1 MLFKVP
7 FWLLF
12 ETIESVRR
20 YWLLQLAGFGLEWGG
35 RSSAARLQVSGTR
48 WWALSDPLILSNSC
62 RRWETRCIPTPTV
75 ASATQPVVSRCS
87 NLTLSPGT
95 HMADPSA
102 IPQRPFFLA
111 PPALSQPP
119 SLCHCRSQPVAQSRR
134 AEVVES
140 SAMMPKGHRKGG
152 LCYHVRNVL
161 IVSTSTT
168 AHKCG
173 VGAGCRSSEKS
184 PQIMDDKSART
195 HLSDHMMMLRGDPW
209 KLFPT
214 GWRDELWGTL
224 PPWAQQVPMAMSLQ
238 HTLLC
243 GCLRCGTGLFFGFTT
258 MPWQEDVNHGFLK
271 PANPSQ
277 PNTIRSGI
285 LLACRIDS
293 ISSQTTGIRFHD
305 HINHPRFAG
314 LIE

>member
-1 MLFKVP
+1 MKIKINLWRLYFHKLGLGFINSSYLNRIGPTLHVSFDIGYMLFKVP

-20 YWLLQLAGFGLEWGG
+20 YWLLQLAGFVLEWGG
-35 RSSAARLQVSGTR
+35 RSSAARLQVCGTR

-119 SLCHCRSQPVAQSRR
+119 SLCHCRSQPVAQPRR

-140 SAMMPKGHRKGG
+140 SAMICQKATAKAVFVTMWGMYSSWAHQQHTNVGLVPDVDPLRNPHKLWATNPQGRILVTTWWCFGVTLENFFQQGGEMSCEGRCLPGLNKFQWLCHCSTLYSAVAFVVGLGYSSASPPCHDRK
-152 LCYHVRNVL
+152 
-161 IVSTSTT
+161 TSTT
-168 AHKCG
+168 
-173 VGAGCRSSEKS
+173 V
-184 PQIMDDKSART
+184 
-195 HLSDHMMMLRGDPW
+195 
-209 KLFPT
+209 F
-214 GWRDELWGTL
+214 
-224 PPWAQQVPMAMSLQ
+224 
-238 HTLLC
+238 
-243 GCLRCGTGLFFGFTT
+243 
-258 MPWQEDVNHGFLK
+258 
-271 PANPSQ
+271 
-277 PNTIRSGI
+277 
-285 LLACRIDS
+285 
-293 ISSQTTGIRFHD
+293 
-305 HINHPRFAG
+305 
-314 LIE
+314 